1 MCFVVAQITINK
13 EKVWGTRVGV
23 IESPIMKRTTIAYT
37 EDYNCST
44 Q

>member
-23 IESPIMKRTTIAYT
+23 IESPTMKRTTIAYT